1 MNRGAGTT
9 LAFLIGALAGAAI
22 GILYAPDKGENTRD
36 KLSYQLDKY
45 KKQLEKL
52 IDDLV
57 SGKMEISSLAK
68 EEGEKVVTDAKQKA
82 EQLLNDVD
90 MLMDQLK
97 SVENKDD

>member
-1 MNRGAGTT
+1 MNKGVGNT
-9 LAFLIGALAGAAI
+9 LAFLIGAAAGAVI

-45 KKQLEKL
+45 KKQLENL

-68 EEGEKVVTDAKQKA
+68 EEGQKVVTDAKQKA
-82 EQLLNDVD
+82 EQLLKDVD
-90 MLMDQLK
+90 VLMDQLK
-97 SVENKDD
+97 TVENKDD

>member
-1 MNRGAGTT
+1 MSRGSGNT
-9 LAFLIGALAGAAI
+9 LAFLVGAITGAAI

-36 KLSYQLDKY
+36 KLSYRLDKY
-45 KKQLEKL
+45 KIQLEKL

-90 MLMDQLK
+90 VLMDQLK
-97 SVENKDD
+97 TVENKDD